1 MTAFRIDGLHSHAWS
16 TRQLHTSVSSKPAR
30 SKIVFSQNLWKY
42 RCSVSFSNLCSEGRR
57 NNEIFWTGLVLG
69 TIGRVSRRTCV
80 LSLGLFARG
89 YSHERFVLWHFEQ
102 AGFFSSHFILRVLR
116 KDEFYAFA
124 CGVWSYLQGIHPV
137 LTLGTLFLVAL
148 KGCELYLIG
157 RWGWSWRFIRKR
169 EKDSVHTAMN
179 SN

>member
-1 MTAFRIDGLHSHAWS
+1 MTAFRIDDLRSHAWS
-16 TRQLHTSVSSKPAR
+16 TRQLHTSVSSKLAR
-30 SKIVFSQNLWKY
+30 SKIVFLQNLWKY
-42 RCSVSFSNLCSEGRR
+42 RCSVSFSNLFSEGRR
-57 NNEIFWTGLVLG
+57 INEIIWTGLALG
-69 TIGRVSRRTCV
+69 TIARVFTRTWI
-80 LSLGLFARG
+80 LTFWLFVHG
-89 YSHERFVLWHFEQ
+89 YSHERFVLWHLEQ

-116 KDEFYAFA
+116 KDKFHAFV
-124 CGVWSYLQGIHPV
+124 CEVWSYLQGIHPV

-157 RWGWSWRFIRKR
+157 RWCWSWRFIRKG